1 MLVLARG
8 TGQSLVLDERIVVT
22 VLATGRGIV
31 RLGIE
36 APIDVG
42 VRRGE
47 LGATPPDPSDQP
59 DRLSPSVAP
68 DPDHVA

>member
-22 VLATGRGIV
+22 VLATARGIV

-36 APIDVG
+36 APTDVG

-47 LGATPPDPSDQP
+47 LGGTPVDPP
-59 DRLSPSVAP
+59 GRRPPTAAP
-68 DPDHVA
+68 DPDHAG